1 MAGAFDTDL
10 LVVGCGPV
18 GVTTALL
25 AARRGLRVLAVD
37 RATDVYALPRAVVM
51 DEEIQQVLRDAG
63 VEVDDITTPLVGAEF
78 VRADGTRVT
87 GIEIPPGFVLPSGLP
102 PAVAYEQPQLEARL
116 RDHATAAG
124 VTVDLGTEVTDLADD
139 ADGGV
144 VAELAPVGGG
154 AERQVRARWLVGC
167 DGARSSVRKRRGI
180 AFVDQGFDQRWL
192 VVDTWLRRDVE
203 LSPFVQQICAP
214 ERSVTFVPGHDRR
227 RRFEFL
233 LHDDEPDELMT
244 EPARVAELLAPWLA
258 PADAEITRAVVYRFH
273 ALVAERFRDGPVFL
287 AGDAA
292 HQMPPFNGQGLCS
305 GVRDA
310 ANLVWKLDLVRRGL
324 APDTLLDTYD
334 AERRPH
340 AEAQVVHSADAGKL
354 IEAIAGRIDH
364 GDVADL
370 LDAGYGAGRP
380 FPKLTTGMLVPGP
393 DAVGRPFPLPILADG
408 RRTCDLLGDGFALV
422 AADDPRPGVDDEDAA
437 RWDAV
442 GARWV
447 AIGHE
452 PWLAGL
458 LGGGLV
464 AVVRPDRYLAAL
476 VSPSELPGVTDLVLG
491 PAPVT
496 S

>member
-1 MAGAFDTDL
+1 MAGAFDADL
-10 LVVGCGPV
+10 IVVGCGPV

-25 AARRGLRVLAVD
+25 AARRGLRVHAID
-37 RATDVYALPRAVVM
+37 RSTEVYDLPRAIVM

-78 VRADGTRVT
+78 VRGDGERVT

-102 PAVAYEQPQLEARL
+102 PAVAYEQPELEARL
-116 RDHATAAG
+116 RAHAEAAG
-124 VTVDLGTEVTDLADD
+124 VAFDLGTEVTDIADD

-144 VAELAPVGGG
+144 VAALAPAGG
-154 AERQVRARWLVGC
+154 AERHVRARWLVGC
-167 DGARSSVRKRRGI
+167 DGARSSVRRRRGI

-192 VVDTWLRRDVE
+192 VVDTWLRRDVD

-233 LHDDEPDELMT
+233 LHDDETDAAMT
-244 EPARVAELLAPWLA
+244 APARVADLLAPWLT

-273 ALVAERFRDGPVFL
+273 ALVAERFRDGSVFL

-292 HQMPPFNGQGLCS
+292 HQMPPFNGQGLCA
-305 GVRDA
+305 GLRDA
-310 ANLVWKLDLVRRGL
+310 ANLVWKLDLVHRGR
-324 APDTLLDTYD
+324 APDALLDTYD

-364 GDVADL
+364 GDVSDL

-393 DAVGRPFPLPILADG
+393 DAVGRPFPLPILGDG
-408 RRTCDLLGDGFALV
+408 RRTCDVLGSGFALV
-422 AADDPRPGVDDEDAA
+422 AADDPRRGVDPAVAA
-437 RWDAV
+437 RWDEI

-447 AIGHE
+447 AVGDD

-458 LGGGLV
+458 LVDDQIAL
-464 AVVRPDRYLAAL
+464 VRPDRYLAAVVRPHDL
-476 VSPSELPGVTDLVLG
+476 GRVTDALALD
-491 PAPVT
+491 PT
-496 S
+496 SA